1 MSDKEKYLKKL
12 KKLLALARNN
22 SSPEEAALAMSRA
35 QELMTRHKFSAD
47 DAELTDISEAST
59 DKAPSHAEKMP
70 EYMAMLANMISR
82 VFGVKFYSSF
92 GRESY
97 FGPARRTLTF
107 YGPNERPQVAAYAFE
122 VLGKQLMKA
131 RRTFIATL
139 RKNIKPANKTARADT
154 YCSAWVHG
162 AYQVVTDMA
171 VTESEET
178 LMESYRSRKLSSGM
192 SQGKVRSPAKTRGT
206 DFAAVAGYLD
216 GSNARLHHGVNGAA
230 SAARQIKS
238 EAQQ

>member
-22 SSPEEAALAMSRA
+22 SSPQEAALAMNRA
-35 QELMTRHKFSAD
+35 QELMTRHSLNAE

-70 EYMAMLANMISR
+70 EYMAMLANMISL
-82 VFGVKFYSSF
+82 VFGVKFYSSI

-97 FGPARRTLTF
+97 FGPVRRTMTF

-131 RRTFIATL
+131 RRDFIATL
-139 RKNIKPANKTARADT
+139 RKNVKSANKTARADT
-154 YCSAWVHG
+154 YCSAWVNG
-162 AYQVVTDMA
+162 AYQVVTDLT
-171 VTESEET
+171 VTESEEK

-192 SQGKVRSPAKTRGT
+192 SQDKVRTPGKARGT
-206 DFAAVAGYLD
+206 DGAAVAGYLD
-216 GSNARLHHGVNGAA
+216 GSNARLHHGVNGEN
-230 SAARQIKS
+230 SSVLQIGGAH
-238 EAQQ
+238 E